1 MRRDSAGRRWGRA
14 ALAALACALLSG
26 AGLSGC
32 ADVVDTELGLDAD
45 IDAARVSTMGST
57 VSVELDV
64 TYRVGP
70 FAEGERMFQPQGI
83 ELYADDALVATLS
96 PMAPPGF
103 QARVAPGEAFT
114 ATFPASGDVS
124 DGAAVCAGE
133 LRVLFRWLDT
143 TTMEIGMTD
152 AIVPDPTCE

>member
-1 MRRDSAGRRWGRA
+1 MRGEFPEAFERHFFESTRSQQRLCSLDEDQDVAHLERSFLEDGFWRAPGRTVLPRPAVPTTWLPRA
-14 ALAALACALLSG
+14 YRN
-26 AGLSGC
+26 
-32 ADVVDTELGLDAD
+32 
-45 IDAARVSTMGST
+45 RVTNF
-57 VSVELDV
+57 
-64 TYRVGP
+64 R
-70 FAEGERMFQPQGI
+70 I
-83 ELYADDALVATLS
+83 LYADDALVATLS